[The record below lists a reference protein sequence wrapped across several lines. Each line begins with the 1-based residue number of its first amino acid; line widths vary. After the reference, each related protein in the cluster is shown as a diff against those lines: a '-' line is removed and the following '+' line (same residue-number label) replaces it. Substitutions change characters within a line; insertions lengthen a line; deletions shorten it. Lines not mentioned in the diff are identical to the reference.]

1 MDLQI
6 ANWIYKTFGANEV
19 ILKIAKFI
27 THFGDAI
34 SIITMIALL
43 LIFKRTRKV
52 GCFAMVSV
60 LIAFLVNNYVLK
72 ILIARDRPYEA
83 NAELLKAI
91 ELAGYNLP
99 SRHSMPSGHSLAS
112 MTLAVSIFM
121 FNKKYGAIA
130 IGVAVVIGMTRMIL
144 CVHYLTDVLVGF
156 SVGILFAITMHYL
169 IKFIIKKYLKRKEI
183 KNENYSARN

>member
-19 ILKIAKFI
+19 VLKIAKFI

-83 NAELLKAI
+83 NIELLKAI

-99 SRHSMPSGHSLAS
+99 SGHSMPSGHSLAS

-121 FNKKYGAIA
+121 FNKKYGAIS
-130 IGVAVVIGMTRMIL
+130 IGFAVVIGMTRMIL

-156 SVGILFAITMHYL
+156 AVGTLFAIMMHYL